1 MDIIWTIF
9 EIFLFYLL
17 YKFIFEFI
25 IPIYQTTKQVKR
37 KMNEMQEAMKNQ
49 QQYQNSRHQPTQNS
63 DSQKKDIDSEY
74 IDYEE
79 VK

>member
-1 MDIIWTIF
+1 MIKLIF
-9 EIFLFYLL
+9 ELFLLYLL

-25 IPIYQTTKQVKR
+25 IPVYQTTKQVKR
-37 KMNEMQEAMKNQ
+37 KMHEMQEAMKNQ
-49 QQYQNSRHQPTQNS
+49 QNNNHHQQSKTSSAPNPS
-63 DSQKKDIDSEY
+63 ENSEY

>member
-1 MDIIWTIF
+1 MIKLIF
-9 EIFLFYLL
+9 ELFLLYLL

-25 IPIYQTTKQVKR
+25 IPVYQTTKQVKR
-37 KMNEMQEAMKNQ
+37 KMYEMQENMKNQ
-49 QQYQNSRHQPTQNS
+49 QQAQSNRPQTTQNA
-63 DSQKKDIDSEY
+63 DSQKKNIDSEY

>member
-1 MDIIWTIF
+1 MIKLIF
-9 EIFLFYLL
+9 ELFLLYLL

-25 IPIYQTTKQVKR
+25 IPVYQTTKQVKR
-37 KMNEMQEAMKNQ
+37 KMNEMQETMKNQ
-49 QQYQNSRHQPTQNS
+49 QQYQNSRHQSTQNS

>member
-1 MDIIWTIF
+1 MIKLIF
-9 EIFLFYLL
+9 ELFLLYLL

-25 IPIYQTTKQVKR
+25 IPVYHATKQVKR
-37 KMNEMQEAMKNQ
+37 KMNEMQETMKKQ
-49 QQYQNSRHQPTQNS
+49 QDYYQNSNPTQ
-63 DSQKKDIDSEY
+63 QKPTGSSAATDSEY